1 MPLMRDLS
9 FGATG
14 ADVLA
19 VKERL
24 LALGY
29 YGSGITALKRD
40 SFGADTRRAVVAFQA
55 ASGLTQDG
63 IVGPLTYAALFSE
76 EETQTA

>member
-1 MPLMRDLS
+1 MPLTRNLS
-9 FGATG
+9 FGASG

-29 YGSGITALKRD
+29 YESGITALKRD
-40 SFGADTRRAVVAFQA
+40 SYGADTRRAVLAFQA
-55 ASGLTQDG
+55 ANGLIKDG
-63 IVGPLTYAALFSE
+63 IVGTLT
-76 EETQTA
+76 